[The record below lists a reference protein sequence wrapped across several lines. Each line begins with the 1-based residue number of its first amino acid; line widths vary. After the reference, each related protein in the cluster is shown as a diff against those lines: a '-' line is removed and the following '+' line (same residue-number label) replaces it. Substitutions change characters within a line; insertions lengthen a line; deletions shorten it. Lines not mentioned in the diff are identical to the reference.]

1 MVVSP
6 HLDDAA
12 LSCAEHIRSW
22 REQGHTVEVITLFTE
37 FGDVEPSAYMKR
49 FMIEQGFKSNEE
61 YTSGRLQE
69 DHRAM
74 QLMEVKYHHAGLR
87 DAGFREMN
95 GRLLY
100 ADYKALTT
108 TCTDT
113 EPLTRE
119 AAVTAFRQMESPD
132 LAIAPLGIGSH
143 IDHLIAREACC
154 EAWPDAKNGYY
165 FDFPYARNP
174 LKYRLSLFRVLRGLK
189 LSVKRLS
196 AWKLELLNCYKSQ
209 MPFLFRG
216 RPFYPEILFLPRIA
230 AHF

>member
-1 MVVSP
+1 
-6 HLDDAA
+6 
-12 LSCAEHIRSW
+12 
-22 REQGHTVEVITLFTE
+22 
-37 FGDVEPSAYMKR
+37 MKR

-61 YTSGRLQE
+61 YTSGRLLE
-69 DHRAM
+69 DRSAM

-100 ADYKALTT
+100 PDYKALSTT
-108 TCTDT
+108 SMDT

-119 AAVTAFRQMESPD
+119 AAVNAFRRLEAPQVV
-132 LAIAPLGIGSH
+132 IAPLGIGNH
-143 IDHLIAREACC
+143 IDHLIAREACGA
-154 EAWPDAKNGYY
+154 AWPDAKVGYY

-174 LKYRLSLFRVLRGLK
+174 LKYRLYLIRFLKGLK
-189 LSVKRLS
+189 VSVKRFS
-196 AWKLELLNCYKSQ
+196 EWKLELLSCYKSQ